1 MQHRSVRL
9 FPLVL
14 VLLLGL
20 AAVGAGAVRAQ
31 EATPAAGE
39 MSMEGLTFTLLGT
52 ASEVTLPSPADL
64 QVARAGFA
72 PGAGF
77 PLVPTDATSVMVV
90 VESGEV
96 TARVVEQ
103 AWTISRGAALQ
114 QAMATPG
121 AAPEMAGVM
130 EEVAMGEEA
139 TLQAGDVAYVPGNVS
154 GEVRNAG
161 QEPAAALVF
170 LIGPSGMMMDEA
182 TPTS

>member
-1 MQHRSVRL
+1 MHRSWRP

-20 AAVGAGAVRAQ
+20 VAVGAGAVRAQ

-64 QVARAGFA
+64 EVARAGFA

-77 PLVPTDATSVMVV
+77 PLVPTDATSAMVV
-90 VESGEV
+90 VEAGEI

-114 QAMATPG
+114 QAMASPDTEPDLPG
-121 AAPEMAGVM
+121 VIEEIAA
-130 EEVAMGEEA
+130 GEEA

-161 QEPAAALVF
+161 QEDASALVF
-170 LIGPSGMMMDEA
+170 LIAPSGMTMDEA